1 MYAMLRTWPDLAFTV
16 FMLLKY
22 CSNPTPEHAIAAK
35 RTLQYLQKTI
45 NVSITF
51 KGQENLA
58 IAKAIARTRTR
69 TSPTTTGITG
79 FTDSD

>member
-1 MYAMLRTWPDLAFTV
+1 MLRTWPDLAFTIS
-16 FMLLKY
+16 MLLKY
-22 CSNPTPEHAIAAK
+22 CSNPTSKHAIAAK

-45 NVSITF
+45 NAEITF
-51 KGQENLA
+51 RGQENLV
-58 IAKAIARTRTR
+58 IAKAIAR